1 MPDTSVGE
9 ELLYIPTPG
18 EQRGHN
24 SNTCNIITHA
34 PLIRQYFVFNISAL

>member
-18 EQRGHN
+18 GQRGHN
-24 SNTCNIITHA
+24 SNTCNTTIHASLISNTLLLNII
-34 PLIRQYFVFNISAL
+34 